1 MASLARLAQILN
13 NRTETVDDRIK
24 DLKSFK
30 TFIVKAQGTSADD
43 TIIGNSTDT
52 QLVAD
57 NNHDT
62 LAIGSENKWII
73 LKPNAGT
80 DSFTIG
86 HYKKAFI
93 PTTSTADLNSTGT
106 FDVISLSYDE
116 AGHITAKDTKTFTL
130 PYNYKTIALTNAES
144 TAVSELT
151 ANAVSVVADTQTATI
166 TYVAGNKWLKFAG
179 DNSTK
184 TITFAHALSVL
195 AAGAHA
201 STFQQEAQTPAFGA
215 NFNVLIPT
223 ISFTTDEAGHVTAYS
238 YTSTNAI
245 ITIPKGS
252 LITDTTEN
260 VGNVIT
266 NIDFVD
272 TTGQITRH
280 FKYISNLALTDY
292 NAPNLPDGY
301 VASTAVGTKKVY
313 SSIAATQTLKEALAQ
328 LQSYSY
334 NNQVMIDDHVADTE
348 NPHNVTKTQV
358 GLGNVDDVQQI
369 QALSGTLDA
378 NNVGHIALW
387 ASNNTLSI
395 SQYTIAASVPAN
407 AVFTDTTYEQATDTT
422 LGLVKLYDTTG
433 DNADGTMTQEAIQT
447 AIQEAVEQGV
457 QSVLDNF
464 GVMLAMPTTATWS
477 VDPETNELS
486 VAVDPDIEDVVITIE
501 QFVDDEWIEAADLTA
516 ARTEGDRFRAY
527 GTRTLTVGSKTYS
540 NEGQIGDEYVEPAP
554 PTEPE
559 PGSDPEENP

>member
-30 TFIVKAQGTSADD
+30 TFTVKAQGTSTDD
-43 TIIGNSTDT
+43 TTAGNNADT
-52 QLVAD
+52 SLTAD

-62 LAIGSENKWII
+62 LTIGSENKWII
-73 LKPNAGT
+73 LKPTVGT

-86 HYKKAFI
+86 HYKKAFT
-93 PTTSTADLNSTGT
+93 PTTSTADLNSAGT

-151 ANAVSVVADTQTATI
+151 ANTTSVVADTQVATI

-184 TITFAHALSVL
+184 TITFAHALSAL

-201 STFQQEAQTPAFGA
+201 STFTQDAQTPAFGSS
-215 NFNVLIPT
+215 FNVLIPT

-238 YTSTNAI
+238 YTSTNATV
-245 ITIPKGS
+245 TIPQGS

-260 VGNVIT
+260 TGNVIT
-266 NIDFVD
+266 NIDFVE
-272 TTGQITRH
+272 TTGQITKH

-292 NAPNLPDGY
+292 VAPNLPDGY

-334 NNQVMIDDHVADTE
+334 NNQVMIDDHIADTE
-348 NPHNVTKTQV
+348 NPHGVTKAQV

-369 QALSGTLDA
+369 QALSGTFDA
-378 NNVGHIALW
+378 NNTDHVALW

-395 SQYTIAASVPAN
+395 SQYTIAASVPAD
-407 AVFTDTTYEQATDTT
+407 AVFTDTTYEQATDTD

-433 DNADGTMTQEAIQT
+433 NNADGTMTQEAIQT
-447 AIQEAVEQGV
+447 AIEEAV

-464 GVMLAMPTTATWS
+464 GVTLTMPTAATWS

-486 VAVDPDIEDVVITIE
+486 VAIDPNMEDVVVTIE
-501 QFVDDEWIEAADLTA
+501 QFINDEWTEAADLTA

-527 GTRTLTVGSKTYS
+527 GTRTLTVGTKTYS

-554 PTEPE
+554 STEPE
-559 PGSDPEENP
+559 PEPEPDPENP